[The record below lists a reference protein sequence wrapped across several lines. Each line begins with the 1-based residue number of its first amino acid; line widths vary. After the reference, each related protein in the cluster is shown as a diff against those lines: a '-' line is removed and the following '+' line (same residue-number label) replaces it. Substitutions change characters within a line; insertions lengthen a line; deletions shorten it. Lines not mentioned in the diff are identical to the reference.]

1 MIGIVTLTVAGQTFG
16 RRMPLPCRSGRIPP
30 LLHRLGAELTKFAA
44 GHCQTNWNRPAKG
57 AGLRCSGRQLTPL
70 GQDGRTALFE
80 DVASVEVS
88 LSSSV
93 YPSFVVI
100 TAWVTLLYVVGL
112 AEYRAVTSIGW
123 IGLESLALEQVARV
137 RYGSKADILRGRV

>member
-1 MIGIVTLTVAGQTFG
+1 
-16 RRMPLPCRSGRIPP
+16 
-30 LLHRLGAELTKFAA
+30 
-44 GHCQTNWNRPAKG
+44 
-57 AGLRCSGRQLTPL
+57 
-70 GQDGRTALFE
+70 
-80 DVASVEVS
+80 